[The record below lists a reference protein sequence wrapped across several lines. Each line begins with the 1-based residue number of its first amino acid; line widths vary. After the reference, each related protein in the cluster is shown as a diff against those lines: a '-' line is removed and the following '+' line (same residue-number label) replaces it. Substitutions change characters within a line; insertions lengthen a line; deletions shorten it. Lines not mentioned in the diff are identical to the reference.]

1 MKNNNIKYGILALAL
16 VGGIYYYKKRNKKIV
31 LKNNENIT
39 GTTTTGTTKTE
50 TTTTG
55 TTTTGLVENPIM
67 NDKRKYSLAKD
78 VAKSKCYFKEEI
90 SILMNNTDMLKTLK
104 EQRINGYYKQIEQAD
119 RELAKL
125 GYKEVNCLA
134 VKI

>member
-16 VGGIYYYKKRNKKIV
+16 VGGIYFYKKRNKKIV

-39 GTTTTGTTKTE
+39 GTTTTGTTKIE

-90 SILMNNTDMLKTLK
+90 SNLMNNTNMLKTLK

-134 VKI
+134 VNI

>member
-1 MKNNNIKYGILALAL
+1 MESKNIIIGGLALAV
-16 VGGIYYYKKRNKKIV
+16 VGGVYYYKKRNKKIV
-31 LKNNENIT
+31 LKNNENT
-39 GTTTTGTTKTE
+39 NATTKTE

-55 TTTTGLVENPIM
+55 LDDQIII

-119 RELAKL
+119 KELTKL

-134 VKI
+134 VNI